1 MTFSFTRHI
10 NDLIG
15 ILGYTPTL
23 HPLVRALWGRLL
35 PATVISPNEQ
45 LYKSPKTCFNQVLGL
60 RMLSRQEDLKFG
72 NARGI
77 RK

>member
-1 MTFSFTRHI
+1 MISYFGLHAHV
-10 NDLIG
+10 
-15 ILGYTPTL
+15 TPVA
-23 HPLVRALWGRLL
+23 LVRALWGRLL

-60 RMLSRQEDLKFG
+60 RMLSRQEDLRFG